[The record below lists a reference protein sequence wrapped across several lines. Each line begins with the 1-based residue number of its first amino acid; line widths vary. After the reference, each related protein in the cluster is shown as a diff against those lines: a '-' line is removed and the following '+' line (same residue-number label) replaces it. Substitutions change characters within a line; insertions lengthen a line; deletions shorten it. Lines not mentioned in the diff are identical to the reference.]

1 MGHTRTPDRPASV
14 WGEEISLARSFEGI
28 IQMKML
34 KLQAVR
40 VLLALGALAASG
52 LALEA
57 GRRWG

>member
-1 MGHTRTPDRPASV
+1 MRESPLAG
-14 WGEEISLARSFEGI
+14 SLEGTSE
-28 IQMKML
+28 MKLL

-57 GRRWG
+57 GRRWGA

>member
-1 MGHTRTPDRPASV
+1 MRES
-14 WGEEISLARSFEGI
+14 SLERAHSEGTTG
-28 IQMKML
+28 MKML

-57 GRRWG
+57 GRRWV